1 MRGSSRAAA
10 LAGSKALAA
19 ALAGG
24 VDRRQ
29 LGDELLSVMAAIDG
43 SATLRR
49 ALADPSREASAK
61 QSLVER
67 LLTGKVS
74 AETLVVL
81 KNLVGQRWA
90 TERDLSDT
98 VEELGVSAIL
108 AGAEQTGR
116 IDRVEDELFRFE
128 RTVAGSP
135 ELRDRLADRQGDAD
149 AKASVVSQLLEG
161 KAAEETVHLARQA
174 VLHPR
179 GRKFE
184 RTMERYLDLA
194 AQRREQLTAVV
205 TVAADL
211 TEQQRER
218 LSTALQNIYG
228 KPVLLQQVLDPSVM
242 GGIRVQVGDEVVDG
256 TVLRRLDEARRH
268 IAGG

>member
-1 MRGSSRAAA
+1 MRGSSRTAA
-10 LAGSKALAA
+10 LAGSKALDA

-24 VDRRQ
+24 VDRRA
-29 LGDELLSVMAAIDG
+29 LGDELLAVTATIDG

-49 ALADPSREASAK
+49 ALADPSREPQSK
-61 QSLVER
+61 QDLVSR
-67 LLTGKVS
+67 LFEGKVS
-74 AETLVVL
+74 AETLVIL

-90 TERDLSDT
+90 AERDLSDT
-98 VEELGVSAIL
+98 VEELGVEAIL
-108 AGAEQTGR
+108 AGAEQEGR

-128 RTVAGSP
+128 RAVAGAP
-135 ELRDRLADRQGDAD
+135 ELRDALGNRQGDPAR
-149 AKASVVSQLLEG
+149 KAELVGTLLEG
-161 KAAEETVHLARQA
+161 RAAEETVRLARQA

-184 RTMERYLDLA
+184 RTMEAYLGLA
-194 AQRREQLTAVV
+194 AKRREQLTAVV
-205 TVAADL
+205 TVATDL

-218 LSTALQNIYG
+218 LVAALQGIYD
-228 KPVLLQQVLDPSVM
+228 KPVLIQQVIDPAVI